1 MSLVVIGPRP
11 EDRAGFPRAVILEPP
26 AQVACRKLV
35 RMTRRSAL
43 RATSTNEVPL
53 TQAET
58 IEWLLNRSQR
68 TNRTVP
74 IRRAFVQDTED
85 GPILRQKP
93 GLLCQLMRHERAL
106 DLLLLVYA
114 VTSGG
119 DFSVTERAETWGR
132 ASGLS
137 FATDGSASAT
147 VSRQWRKLD
156 DLRLIQRSFE
166 GRFLRVA
173 KLLEDG
179 TGAPYTRPTG
189 SETTRKEVYFQLP
202 FQYWEDG
209 FHDRLKMPAKAVML
223 IGMSL
228 RKAKFPIVP
237 EAYAGWYGISQAT
250 LRRGVDQLLEAQM
263 LDEVD
268 EEHFVTGETRTGRG
282 TRTLYAFR
290 PPYHL
295 NVNKADRE
303 SGGNGKSGGVLIA
316 ASSTAETVFSQ
327 PAPVFPW
334 PVPSV
339 STDDCRPGG

>member
-1 MSLVVIGPRP
+1 
-11 EDRAGFPRAVILEPP
+11 
-26 AQVACRKLV
+26 
-35 RMTRRSAL
+35 MTRRSAP

-58 IEWLLNRSQR
+58 IEWLLKRSRR

-93 GLLCQLMRHERAL
+93 GPLCQLVRHERAL

-156 DLRLIQRSFE
+156 DLRLIQRSSE
-166 GRFLRVA
+166 GRFLRVT

-189 SETTRKEVYFQLP
+189 SETTRKDVYFQLP
-202 FQYWEDG
+202 FRYWEDG
-209 FHDRLKMPAKAVML
+209 FHDRLKMPAKVVML
-223 IGMSL
+223 VGMSL
-228 RKAKFPIVP
+228 RKAKFSIVP
-237 EAYAGWYGISQAT
+237 EAYERWYGISKAT
-250 LRRGVDQLLEAQM
+250 LRRGVDQLLKAQM

-268 EEHFVTGETRTGRG
+268 EEHFITGETPTGRG

-290 PPYHL
+290 QPYNL
-295 NVNKADRE
+295 NVNKTDRE
-303 SGGNGKSGGVLIA
+303 SGRNGKSVEEPF
-316 ASSTAETVFSQ
+316 TAPAGARTVFSQ
-327 PAPVFPW
+327 PASVFLRRVW
-334 PVPSV
+334 SV
-339 STDDCRPGG
+339 STDGTVQRD

>member
-1 MSLVVIGPRP
+1 MVIGPRP
-11 EDRAGFPRAVILEPP
+11 EGRAGFPRAAILGRPRR
-26 AQVACRKLV
+26 VACRKLV

-43 RATSTNEVPL
+43 RATSASEVPL

-93 GLLCQLMRHERAL
+93 GPLRQLMRHERAL

-156 DLRLIQRSFE
+156 DLRLIERSSE
-166 GRFLRVA
+166 GRFLRVT

-179 TGAPYTRPTG
+179 TGKPYTRPTG
-189 SETTRKEVYFQLP
+189 SETTRKDVYFQLP

-237 EAYAGWYGISQAT
+237 EAYERWYGMSQAT
-250 LRRGVDQLLEAQM
+250 LRRGVDQLLQAQM

-268 EEHFVTGETRTGRG
+268 EEHFITGETPTGRG

-295 NVNKADRE
+295 NVNKTDRE
-303 SGGNGKSGGVLIA
+303 SGGNGKSGEEPVA
-316 ASSTAETVFSQ
+316 TSSSAKTVFSQ
-327 PAPVFPW
+327 PAPAFPW
-334 PVPSV
+334 TAQSV
-339 STDDCRPGG
+339 STDDLRPGG